1 MGGAPRMPAPAAP
14 PPPPPPPVA
23 ATDPGIEAAKQKELT
38 RLAARKTSQ
47 DTIMTGMTTG
57 GFLDESDPSLMKTK
71 LGGA

>member
-1 MGGAPRMPAPAAP
+1 MGGAPKMPAPPPLPAAP
-14 PPPPPPPVA
+14 IA
-23 ATDPGIEAAKQKELT
+23 ETDPGVEAAKQKELT

>member
-1 MGGAPRMPAPAAP
+1 MGGTPSIPSSP
-14 PPPPPPPVA
+14 PPPPPAPVA
-23 ATDPGIEAAKQKELT
+23 AVDPNIEAAKQKELT

-47 DTIMTGMTTG
+47 DTIMTGMTSG

>member
-47 DTIMTGMTTG
+47 DTIMTGMTPG
-57 GFLDESDPSLMKTK
+57 GFLDESDPSLKKTK

>member
-1 MGGAPRMPAPAAP
+1 MGGAPRMPAPP
-14 PPPPPPPVA
+14 PPPPAPIA
-23 ATDPGIEAAKQKELT
+23 ETDPGIEAAKQKELT

-47 DTIMTGMTTG
+47 DTIMTGMTSG

>member
-1 MGGAPRMPAPAAP
+1 MGGTPSIPSP
-14 PPPPPPPVA
+14 PPPPPAPIA
-23 ATDPGIEAAKQKELT
+23 ETDPGIEAAKQKELT

-47 DTIMTGMTTG
+47 ATIMTGMTSG